1 MAENLWARGGGF
13 AKAEYSVVLDV
24 ASWSAGVYM
33 NACSVYDALP
43 VVSSTSSSEHQ
54 PAAPLQLQSPQT
66 SFRCWSNIYLC
77 FATPCRL
84 EELRHPL
91 LASLAAALP
100 SIGNGLAAIVSYG
113 EAHVF
118 MLQLQSTVTAAHA
131 RATAASQAISEAA
144 ADEVRALTSGAT
156 SAKNV
161 TSLTSDYRRLCG
173 LAASCI
179 SSAGSWLSRH
189 IETLLAWGAS
199 GSRDSAGSGS
209 ALQSLLDVT
218 GSNWDAA
225 LADRP
230 LLLLTSNAAATDQNS
245 SSRTGGVLLQALGSF
260 LPAGAG
266 AGGAD
271 GGGAAAAELQ
281 ALLPPELLQHCL
293 QLDTQ
298 GGQLLVQQQE
308 LLAQGRWSLACYAAV
323 LKQLLSGGL

>member
-1 MAENLWARGGGF
+1 M
-13 AKAEYSVVLDV
+13 
-24 ASWSAGVYM
+24 
-33 NACSVYDALP
+33 
-43 VVSSTSSSEHQ
+43 
-54 PAAPLQLQSPQT
+54 
-66 SFRCWSNIYLC
+66 
-77 FATPCRL
+77 
-84 EELRHPL
+84 

-118 MLQLQSTVTAAHA
+118 MLQLQSAVTAAHT
-131 RATAASQAISEAA
+131 RATAASQTISEAA

-156 SAKNV
+156 AAKNV

-189 IETLLAWGAS
+189 VETLLALGAS

-218 GSNWDAA
+218 GSSWDAA

-230 LLLLTSNAAATDQNS
+230 LLLLTSNAAAATDQDS

-260 LPAGAG
+260 LPGVGGAG
-266 AGGAD
+266 SAD
-271 GGGAAAAELQ
+271 GGSAAALQ
-281 ALLPPELLQHCL
+281 LQSLLPPELLQHCL
-293 QLDTQ
+293 QLDIQ
-298 GGQLLVQQQE
+298 GGQLLMHQQE
-308 LLAQGRWSLACYAAV
+308 LVAQGRWSLACYAAV
-323 LKQLLSGGL
+323 LKQLLSGGLWLGTVTSTCCKLI